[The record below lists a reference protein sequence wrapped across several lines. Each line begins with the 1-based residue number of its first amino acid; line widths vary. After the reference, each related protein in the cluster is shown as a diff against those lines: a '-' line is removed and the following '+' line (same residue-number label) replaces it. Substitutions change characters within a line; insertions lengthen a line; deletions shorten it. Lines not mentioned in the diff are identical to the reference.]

1 MKDITIT
8 TTVYTFEEL
17 SDEAKEKAL
26 EFYRDFNTA
35 YWEWWETTLDDQK
48 EQLEKAGINKP
59 AIEFSGFWSQGD
71 GLSFTSKD
79 VNLET
84 LMESSKAAE
93 KYPEF
98 YKELQ
103 LGNIDYSCYIPRTS
117 HHYSHAR
124 TAAFSL
130 DTVYPTVDDEQDYD
144 DLQDIID
151 RDLQGIIDYLD
162 DWRMDKCH
170 EFYRALENEFNY
182 LTADEALIE
191 SFEANEMEFT
201 ADGKAF

>member
-26 EFYRDFNTA
+26 ESYRDFNVR
-35 YWEWWETTLDDQK
+35 YIVWYETTLDDQK

-103 LGNIDYSCYIPRTS
+103 LGNIDYSCHIPRINN
-117 HHYSHAR
+117 HYSHER

-130 DTVYPTVDDEQDYD
+130 ESVYPTVDDEQDYD
-144 DLQDIID
+144 DLQDLID
-151 RDLQGIIDYLD
+151 RDLQDLIDYLD
-162 DWRMDKCH
+162 DWRIDKCH
-170 EFYRALENEFNY
+170 EFYRALEKEFNY
-182 LTADEALIE
+182 LTSDDAIIE
-191 SFEANEMEFT
+191 SFEANEMVFT
-201 ADGKAF
+201 ADGKIF